1 MLQCLINTNRI
12 YDMFSNL
19 WNGRVECVVYIS
31 FCKNTCY
38 NYPKYIRRGFM
49 LHRHDISDDMI
60 KDILPGTN
68 GNMGRPAK
76 DTRKFINAVLWII
89 RTVAWFATWVWRLE
103 KYNCRWRNKGVW
115 EQILE
120 TVKTH
125 DNSELIIIDSTY
137 CKCHQHASG
146 ARQEIGLTSTQKS
159 M

>member
-1 MLQCLINTNRI
+1 
-12 YDMFSNL
+12 
-19 WNGRVECVVYIS
+19 
-31 FCKNTCY
+31 
-38 NYPKYIRRGFM
+38 M
-49 LHRHDISDDMI
+49 LHRHDISDELWDMI

-89 RTVAWFATWVWRLE
+89 RTGAPWRDLPSE
-103 KYNCRWRNKGVW
+103 YGDWKNTNRRFCRWRNKGVW

-146 ARQEIGLTSTQKS
+146 ARGGSQEIGLTKGGTTQKS